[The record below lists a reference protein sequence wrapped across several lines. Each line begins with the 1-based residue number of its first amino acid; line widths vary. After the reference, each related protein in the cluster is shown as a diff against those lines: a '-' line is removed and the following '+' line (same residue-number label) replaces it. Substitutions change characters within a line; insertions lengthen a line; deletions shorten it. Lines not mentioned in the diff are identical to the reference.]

1 MRYWTFGYSCMSPL
15 LIAALSF
22 SLSQLLLS
30 LLLLVREPAWGVRE
44 RLYGLLM
51 LALVGYI
58 ATPVAQGS
66 VLGLPASVI
75 QTAAPGL
82 FWLFSYSLFDDD
94 FRLRAWQ
101 LGLVT
106 FTVLMPLIGR
116 LSGGQEW
123 LFFTL
128 PQALEFAL
136 LGAALWVVA
145 RNWRSDLVEARRR
158 LRLWFV
164 ALTGSYSF
172 LLLFSREIL
181 FPGAAW
187 LDTWE
192 YITLALLLLGINASL
207 LRYHR
212 GLLFAQPAA
221 VAVPPAAATATVPVP
236 ANVEPEA
243 VARLEAFMQQHCIW
257 REMGLTLGQL
267 AERLETPQYRLR
279 QVINKGLG
287 YRNFNDFLNNYRVN
301 EAAERL
307 AAPDQAQLPVLTI
320 AMDAGFRSLSA
331 FNKAFKE
338 AHGVTPT
345 AWRRAQMGAKPTEAV
360 KS

>member
-1 MRYWTFGYSCMSPL
+1 MSPL

-30 LLLLVREPAWGVRE
+30 LLLLLREPAWGVRE

-51 LALVGYI
+51 LALLGYV
-58 ATPVAQGS
+58 ATPVVAGS
-66 VLGLPASVI
+66 WMGLPASVV

-82 FWLFSYSLFDDD
+82 FWLFSYSLFDDG

-101 LGLVT
+101 LGLVG
-106 FTVLMPLIGR
+106 FTVFMPLLGR
-116 LSGGQEW
+116 LVASADW

-128 PQALEFAL
+128 PQAVEFAL

-164 ALTGSYSF
+164 ALTGSYSL

-187 LDTWE
+187 LATWE
-192 YITLALLLLGINASL
+192 YLALALLLLGINVSL

-212 GLLFAQPAA
+212 GLLFQQLPEVLAPD
-221 VAVPPAAATATVPVP
+221 VPVTP
-236 ANVEPEA
+236 EVSARASIEPEA
-243 VARLEAFMQQHCIW
+243 VAKLEAFMREHAIW

-267 AERLETPQYRLR
+267 AEKLETPQYRVR
-279 QVINKGLG
+279 QVINQGLG
-287 YRNFNDFLNNYRVN
+287 YRNFNDFLNSYRVK

-307 AAPDQAQLPVLTI
+307 ASPEQASLPVLTI

-331 FNKAFKE
+331 FNKAFKD
-338 AHGVTPT
+338 AQGMTPT
-345 AWRRAQMGAKPTEAV
+345 AWRRAHVPEKAAEAP
-360 KS
+360 KN